1 MNLIEGTLNEN
12 HFTPKGSA
20 DIKIPLGDYNYE
32 EKVTEQKNV
41 YLGIR
46 PEHVY
51 FEKTNSNSF
60 EINLKSELVEYT
72 GHEQIITF
80 NFSEQQFLGKFTSTI
95 DIQMDKDLKLNI
107 DLNQVSLFDK
117 DTQNRI

>member
-1 MNLIEGTLNEN
+1 M
-12 HFTPKGSA
+12 
-20 DIKIPLGDYNYE
+20 
-32 EKVTEQKNV
+32 
-41 YLGIR
+41 
-46 PEHVY
+46 
-51 FEKTNSNSF
+51 
-60 EINLKSELVEYT
+60 KSELVEYT

-117 DTQNRI
+117 AIFIFLLIAFIVGISPDFPTRAVSTISGFEYL